1 MVTKTIEVEVRMPR
15 YGWRVA
21 LTLVIVAVLSVLTAG
36 YNAVQGS
43 VEGELAVKQLS
54 EDATER
60 AVGRAVAQSNVP
72 VIWNTVGGIAILG
85 IWIPFVVGAIKYTD
99 AKHA

>member
-1 MVTKTIEVEVRMPR
+1 MVTKLVEVEVKMPR
-15 YGWRVA
+15 WGWRVA
-21 LTLVIVAVLSVLTAG
+21 LTLVIVAALSILTAG

-60 AVGRAVAQSNVP
+60 AIGRAVAQSNVP
-72 VIWNTVGGIAILG
+72 LIWKTVGSLALLG
-85 IWIPFVVGAIKYTD
+85 VWIPFAVGAIKYID
-99 AKHA
+99 AKQT